1 MASRRLLER
10 QLRRQADACERLGSP
25 LYAELLAR
33 AAGELAEGEI
43 VWAVLQG
50 HEEDPSDSALA
61 LRLMGAVHRLVLGG
75 EAPELAAHYPSAGGR
90 PHDPWPAFRAVLERH
105 AAELRTLVENP
116 VQTNEPGRCAALL
129 GGFLEVA
136 RQTGLPLRLLE
147 VGASAGL
154 NLRFDRYRYELG
166 RSTWGPPNSLVR
178 LSARVSGRPP
188 PGQTAQVVSREGCD
202 ARPLDPATNE
212 GRLTLASYV
221 WADQPE
227 RLFRLRA
234 ACELAAETP
243 APVQLATA
251 ADWIEDR
258 LRQGSPGAATV
269 VFHSIVLQYLSET
282 ERGRLTAAL
291 LEAGEGAGLAA
302 PLAWLQMEP
311 AGELTDV
318 HLTLW
323 PGGRRCLIARAGY
336 HGDPVEW
343 VEASTRAT
351 KADLPAE

>member
-1 MASRRLLER
+1 LASRPLLER

-25 LYAELLAR
+25 RYAELLAR

-61 LRLMGAVHRLVLGG
+61 LRLMGAVHRLVLRGD
-75 EAPELAAHYPSAGGR
+75 APELAAHYPSAGGR

-136 RQTGLPLRLLE
+136 RQTGPPLRLLE

-178 LSARVSGRPP
+178 LTARVSGRP
-188 PGQTAQVVSREGCD
+188 
-202 ARPLDPATNE
+202 
-212 GRLTLASYV
+212 
-221 WADQPE
+221 
-227 RLFRLRA
+227 
-234 ACELAAETP
+234 
-243 APVQLATA
+243 LATA

-269 VFHSIVLQYLSET
+269 VFHSIVLQY
-282 ERGRLTAAL
+282 
-291 LEAGEGAGLAA
+291 
-302 PLAWLQMEP
+302 
-311 AGELTDV
+311 GELTG
-318 HLTLW
+318 
-323 PGGRRCLIARAGY
+323 PPSRPRGRRRSAPPASVELRACLRLRSRTGCTPCPLSATVCSDS
-336 HGDPVEW
+336 GD
-343 VEASTRAT
+343 RR
-351 KADLPAE
+351 